1 MDDGERLNMEAP
13 EFRELFPSL
22 VPTVPHRVVHGSSGT
37 GFALAQDQQGRQN
50 YKGLTSMDLLIFA
63 LASLTIVIVVSVM
76 R

>member
-1 MDDGERLNMEAP
+1 MEAS

-37 GFALAQDQQGRQN
+37 GLALAQDQQSRQN
-50 YKGLTSMDLLIFA
+50 YKGLTSMDLLIFT